1 MRLRSFAFVHDCFRI
16 RLPDTAARFAP
27 KTVDLSGSCH
37 TMRETRPQICRA
49 VRPMRERELI
59 LIYGR
64 DAHLLDTRC
73 WVLEQA
79 GYRVMAVSSL
89 SEAQQAAE
97 VEDARVLVLCHSLS
111 RADCQAAVEMAEAVA
126 PQMKILTLT
135 AGKAA
140 YTEPSMSA
148 FEGPRRLI
156 EEVGKLCAGNTHALV
171 GHSY

>member
-1 MRLRSFAFVHDCFRI
+1 M
-16 RLPDTAARFAP
+16 
-27 KTVDLSGSCH
+27 G
-37 TMRETRPQICRA
+37 ETRPPICRA

-79 GYRVMAVSSL
+79 GYRVLSVSDL

-97 VEDARVLVLCHSLS
+97 VEEARVLILCHSLS

-126 PQMKILTLT
+126 PQMKVLTLT

-140 YTEPSMSA
+140 YTEPSLSA
-148 FEGPRRLI
+148 FDGPRRLI

-171 GHSY
+171 GPSY